1 MKKIKL
7 PKGVKLKKG
16 EELMYYHKY
25 CYCVAKYSP
34 TYALFVIPPQNKG
47 TVSDNGCIS
56 VCFDKKTENV
66 RVGDWCEIG
75 YISTIDSGENKILSI
90 NKIHKEI

>member
-16 EELMYYHKY
+16 EELMYYHKH
-25 CYCVAKYSP
+25 CYCIAKYSN
-34 TYALFVIPPQNKG
+34 TSALFVIPPQKG
-47 TVSDNGCIS
+47 NVNDRGYVS
-56 VCFDKKTENV
+56 VYFDKNVEKV